1 MEYMNFDSSSNEYN
15 NSKERLNHIS
25 YRIRRLENDIKEIKS
40 KEKEKEKEK
49 ESFSFFSPN
58 KKYNNNNNNN
68 HIKTIEEYNPKREK
82 KYKNDF
88 DNLLKNNLLYKSVT
102 INNSYSNDKN
112 KNKKIYQKKKF
123 FNKLNNS
130 NNIILDKKNF
140 VLKKNNQM
148 NKIPESSRYMS
159 PDNNANTLK
168 NKQKNNNGINKIR
181 NVFSFK
187 ELYTNNTEN
196 RISHKNKIKN
206 YNYNNNNRENL
217 EYEFEIRNLKKRL
230 NQLIKENKEINGKL
244 GELKIINKDL
254 ENNVFQNEEK
264 QKILNDII
272 ILNRQYMLYNNQ
284 SELEN
289 EMNEQNNINSS
300 FNNIILDIMDIK
312 FDYDNN
318 LLKNEF
324 INGINKLFNLPL
336 NINRENNNNLMK
348 KLNQLID
355 NKNNLNNNINKYKY
369 QLKENN
375 KYHEYFESL
384 ISYLNLNNI
393 SELDPF
399 IKNLYIKNIKENKHM
414 KKIKNTL
421 MNDSSSSKPKK
432 VKKNHYFSSNR
443 IVNSYSQTIDKNNK
457 YNRLKNFL
465 NSKKSDSRIN
475 QKKINYYMANRRK
488 YNNLNPKKFNRTEKI
503 DNFDNNYI
511 INFQNQENNNEI
523 LPKNSRKNN
532 SLIFSEIRQNNYLD
546 KRKKNIIN
554 LNYYDK
560 RNNNNNVIKN
570 KNKLFNTEEDMEDIK
585 YFDNINNFNKN
596 YYGHVKNHSVIIFNK

>member
-40 KEKEKEKEK
+40 KEKEKEK

-254 ENNVFQNEEK
+254 FQNEEK

-300 FNNIILDIMDIK
+300 FNNIILNIMDIK

-457 YNRLKNFL
+457 YNRLKSFL

-475 QKKINYYMANRRK
+475 QKKINYYMTNRRK
-488 YNNLNPKKFNRTEKI
+488 YNNLNPKIFNRTEKI

>member
-1 MEYMNFDSSSNEYN
+1 MDYMNFDSSSNEYN

-40 KEKEKEKEK
+40 KEKEKEKG
-49 ESFSFFSPN
+49 SFSFFSPN
-58 KKYNNNNNNN
+58 KKYNNNNN

-112 KNKKIYQKKKF
+112 KNKKIYQKKKC

-159 PDNNANTLK
+159 PDNNVNNIK

-206 YNYNNNNRENL
+206 YNYNNNYNNRENL

-230 NQLIKENKEINGKL
+230 NLLIKENKAINAKL

-254 ENNVFQNEEK
+254 ENNIFQNEEE

-272 ILNRQYMLYNNQ
+272 ILNKQYMLYNNQ
-284 SELEN
+284 SGLEN

-300 FNNIILDIMDIK
+300 FNNIILNIMDIK
-312 FDYDNN
+312 FDFDNN
-318 LLKNEF
+318 LLKDEF

-336 NINRENNNNLMK
+336 NINRDNNKNLMK
-348 KLNQLID
+348 KINQLID

-375 KYHEYFESL
+375 KIHEYFESL

-432 VKKNHYFSSNR
+432 VRKNHYFSSNR
-443 IVNSYSQTIDKNNK
+443 IVNSYSQTIEKNNK

-475 QKKINYYMANRRK
+475 QKKINYYMTNRRK
-488 YNNLNPKKFNRTEKI
+488 YNNLNPKIFNRTEKI